1 MALMRP
7 HKMDSASDKD
17 ILERIFEEHN
27 VPVELQEIIKP
38 FLVQP
43 VPPRNNKDHTEHLN
57 FKCHA
62 TLFSLTK
69 KLKSNLPEEF
79 DTSMSDIYRGG
90 MMSMCWLM
98 VAFVKDLDERA
109 DYIKH
114 LKEMSEIEFIL
125 NRQST
130 TKRLADLKGE
140 TIKGDFTP
148 EEMIKHL
155 NTITNLEK
163 GLKE

>member
-1 MALMRP
+1 MSLLPP
-7 HKMDSASDKD
+7 HKMDSQNDKHR
-17 ILERIFEEHN
+17 LEQIFKEHK
-27 VPVELQEIIKP
+27 VPVELQKIIEP

-69 KLKSNLPEEF
+69 KLKGKLPAEL

-90 MMSMCWLM
+90 MMAMCWIMLP
-98 VAFVKDLDERA
+98 FVEDLDERA
-109 DYIKH
+109 DYLRL

-125 NRQST
+125 NRQSA

-155 NTITNLEK
+155 NTLSNIEK